1 MAGLVFDFVGASADR
16 YAATPSFT
24 LKLRIS
30 DVDGDRIDAIALRC
44 QIRIEPHRRRYTD
57 DEADRLRD
65 LFGER
70 ERWADTLKPVQ
81 VAMVPTMVPGFTG
94 GTTHELPVPCGYD
107 LEVAST
113 KYFDALSGG
122 EIPLLLLYSGTV
134 FRTVEGRFSVQQV
147 PWSSETAFGLPVS
160 VYRETIDVHY
170 PNRAWVPV
178 HRDTLESLRRFK
190 SDHALPT
197 WDSTLLALLD
207 KAATG
212 PRAERGPH

>member
-1 MAGLVFDFVGASADR
+1 MPGLVFDYVGATADR
-16 YAATPSFT
+16 FAATPSFT

-30 DVDGDRIDAIALRC
+30 DIDDARIEAIALRC

-57 DEADRLRD
+57 EEADRLRD

-81 VAMVPTMVPGFTG
+81 LATVPTMVPGFTG
-94 GTTHELPVPCGYD
+94 STTHELPVPCGYD
-107 LEVAST
+107 LEVAAT
-113 KYFDALSGG
+113 KYFDALSDG

-134 FRTVEGRFSVQQV
+134 FRTSEGRFSVQQV

-160 VYRETIDVHY
+160 VYRQTIDVHY

-178 HRDTLESLRRFK
+178 QRETLMSLRRFK

-197 WDSTLLALLD
+197 WDSTLAALLAAAAQP
-207 KAATG
+207 KA
-212 PRAERGPH
+212 